1 MSSIFHPRVLAILA
15 VIAGAIWLQARHV
28 PHHAAPDATP
38 FDVLFAHVMPQH
50 LVADTH
56 DAHSPKLLSVP
67 LPDALAFF
75 DMDKSPGAEGVQLVA
90 TNLQIFQIAA
100 LLLVAICFSGVP
112 GYLRTGKGDP
122 VSRLFT
128 GFALWLRD
136 DVVYPVMGR
145 ETGAKFLPY
154 FLALFF
160 FVLFMNLGG
169 LIPLSATPTTSI
181 FVTGALATTTLV
193 AMLLFGMAV
202 QGPIAFWKH
211 LVPHVPLILWPL
223 MFVVEFVGL
232 LVKPFALMIRLFAT
246 ITGGHLVV
254 LSFMG
259 ILFYFALQL
268 GSGVAWATAPIWV
281 GFAVFIMII
290 EAFVAMLQAFI
301 FTQLSVIFIQA
312 AIHPEH

>member
-1 MSSIFHPRVLAILA
+1 MSSFFHPRVLAIVA
-15 VIAGAIWLQARHV
+15 VIVGAIWFQSRHM
-28 PHHAAPDATP
+28 PHHTEGTP
-38 FDVLFAHVMPQH
+38 FDVLFAHVMPEH
-50 LVADTH
+50 LVVDNH
-56 DAHSPKLLSVP
+56 DPASPKLLSIR
-67 LPDALAFF
+67 LPDALGFF
-75 DMDKSPGAEGVQLVA
+75 DMDPARPGVQLVM
-90 TNLQIFQIAA
+90 TNLQIFQILA
-100 LLLVAICFSGVP
+100 LVLIAICFSGVP
-112 GYLRTGKGDP
+112 RYLREGKGDV

-128 GFALWLRD
+128 GFALWVRD

-145 ETGAKFLPY
+145 ETGTKFLPF
-154 FLALFF
+154 FLTLFF

-169 LIPLSATPTTSI
+169 LLPMSATPTTSI
-181 FVTGALATTTLV
+181 FVTGALATITL
-193 AMLLFGMAV
+193 ASMLVFGMVV

-211 LVPHVPLILWPL
+211 LVPHVPLALWPL

-259 ILFYFALQL
+259 ILFFFAIQL
-268 GSGVAWATAPIWV
+268 GHGVAWATAPVWV

-290 EAFVAMLQAFI
+290 EAFVAMLQAYI

-312 AIHPEH
+312 SIHPEH